1 MQLRK
6 ATHDDWKILL
16 DWRNDPTTKENSF
29 NQDKISIETHR
40 LWFNDSLL
48 NPQRNIYI
56 LEDNLT
62 PVGSIRSDNILHNQ
76 YLLSWSIAPNQ
87 RGKGYG
93 NKILEIYLQDKTG
106 KFIAEIKPENIASIK
121 MVQKNGFEKQDEI
134 KYVKQQ

>member
-6 ATHDDWKILL
+6 AIFDDWKILL

-29 NQDKISIETHR
+29 NQDKISLETHR

-62 PVGSIRSDNILHNQ
+62 PVGSIRSDNVSINQ
-76 YLLSWSIAPNQ
+76 YILSWSIAPNH

-93 NKILEIYLQDKTG
+93 TKILELFLKDKTG
-106 KFIAEIKPENIASIK
+106 NFIAEIKPENIASIK
-121 MVQKNGFEKQDEI
+121 MVQKNGFNQLDEI